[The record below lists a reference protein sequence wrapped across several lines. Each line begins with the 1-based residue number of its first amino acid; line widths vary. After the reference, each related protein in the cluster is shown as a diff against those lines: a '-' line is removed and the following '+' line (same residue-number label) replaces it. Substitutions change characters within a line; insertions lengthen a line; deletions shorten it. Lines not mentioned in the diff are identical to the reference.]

1 MLKSP
6 GHKVSGLFLTNYCF
20 SIGNFVSLSCY
31 MRNIPYLKFL
41 VTLKKVLLMIKV
53 SKIIKQERLR
63 RGMTQESLAKYLNT
77 TKTTISKWENARR

>member
-41 VTLKKVLLMIKV
+41 VTLNK
-53 SKIIKQERLR
+53 
-63 RGMTQESLAKYLNT
+63 RGVIND
-77 TKTTISKWENARR
+77 